1 MRCAACCSCCACELT
16 IITKATTRA
25 LPSATPSC
33 EGWLPDQTS
42 VSTILGARLIVVLIE
57 ELGCLALEPLL
68 GGSWR
73 GGPPTWAQG
82 HTEGAQRRDE
92 HQRIRP
98 CSHRIRTCVHSPAL
112 REEET
117 AEDATAAGTGA
128 ADTTDDAEAPPS
140 SRATSAAKSVRRGSS
155 TAQASRL
162 LTATAICAAT
172 EVISFS
178 LFVLFDCC
186 QLVLDSRRGRSSDA
200 F

>member
-92 HQRIRP
+92 HSAHDRAAIAFGRACTHLRCERRKQQKMQRQRAQE
-98 CSHRIRTCVHSPAL
+98 RQTRQ
-112 REEET
+112 
-117 AEDATAAGTGA
+117 
-128 ADTTDDAEAPPS
+128 TTP
-140 SRATSAAKSVRRGSS
+140 
-155 TAQASRL
+155 RL
-162 LTATAICAAT
+162 LLPR
-172 EVISFS
+172 EPR
-178 LFVLFDCC
+178 LRR
-186 QLVLDSRRGRSSDA
+186 SRFEEGHPRHRRRA
-200 F
+200 C